1 MRATEGLLLSAA
13 RLVASVHIDPA
24 YSAYDICSLILLHDH
39 SASRT
44 DISLELTHLDFMDVL
59 PTGLA
64 NAATDVDA
72 AWLTH
77 TDLQDWLCTDGTFF
91 KGAFFIRA
99 FGYRYESDNR
109 TGPHHIMHYEKGALS
124 PTN

>member
-44 DISLELTHLDFMDVL
+44 DISLELIHLDFLDLL
-59 PTGLA
+59 PLDASSPLDADAEWFRYTTLPWLA
-64 NAATDVDA
+64 K
-72 AWLTH
+72 H
-77 TDLQDWLCTDGTFF
+77 
-91 KGAFFIRA
+91 
-99 FGYRYESDNR
+99 
-109 TGPHHIMHYEKGALS
+109 
-124 PTN
+124 